1 MPTLNFELLHEYD
14 AGKAGITIPLAL
26 RVGSEPVKVRA
37 KLDTGSTYCVFR
49 RELGEELG
57 LTIEQGTPET
67 ISTATG
73 SFTAYGHSLM
83 LEVLG
88 FELEVVVYFAAHYEL
103 VRNVLGRFGFMQ
115 QLRLGI
121 VDYEGRLYIGRYDLM

>member
-1 MPTLNFELLHEYD
+1 
-14 AGKAGITIPLAL
+14 
-26 RVGSEPVKVRA
+26 VR
-37 KLDTGSTYCVFR
+37 
-49 RELGEELG
+49 
-57 LTIEQGTPET
+57 
-67 ISTATG
+67 
-73 SFTAYGHSLM
+73 

-121 VDYEGRLYIGRYDLM
+121 VDYEGKLYIGRYDVM